1 KRRQRSAAGGAAG
14 RRSALIVPSKRGNG
28 PTRTAGREAR
38 RRIVEPLGGKTA
50 NASKFEHRVNE
61 TTTGSNA
68 GETVAADGIHFPGV
82 PDGHGLAS
90 RGVSAHAQR
99 RRRGRG
105 RYDGDGLRGEP
116 GGQPPNAS
124 GPCQSR
130 HVPSTAGAA
139 GAYSERDRFRDP
151 PDRHP
156 DL

>member
-61 TTTGSNA
+61 TTTGSTA

-82 PDGHGLAS
+82 LMDMDWLHEAFQRTRQDGVV
-90 RGVSAHAQR
+90 GV
-99 RRRGRG
+99 
-105 RYDGDGLRGEP
+105 DGI
-116 GGQPPNAS
+116 
-124 GPCQSR
+124 
-130 HVPSTAGAA
+130 TGAA
-139 GAYSERDRFRDP
+139 YEA
-151 PDRHP
+151 
-156 DL
+156 DLEANLRSLLDAR